1 MKAAPGIIVLD
12 AKAVYDALHNSS
24 LTALGLT
31 EKRSGI
37 ELRGLEEHDTD
48 LRWCH
53 SDIQLA
59 DGFEGNWSWTRRIHR
74 QRNERRWE

>member
-1 MKAAPGIIVLD
+1 MQCRRAIRQLWV
-12 AKAVYDALHNSS
+12 
-24 LTALGLT
+24 LT

-37 ELRGLEEHDTD
+37 ELLGLTENIEEHDTD

-59 DGFEGNWSWTRRIHR
+59 DGMTKKKNKL
-74 QRNERRWE
+74 